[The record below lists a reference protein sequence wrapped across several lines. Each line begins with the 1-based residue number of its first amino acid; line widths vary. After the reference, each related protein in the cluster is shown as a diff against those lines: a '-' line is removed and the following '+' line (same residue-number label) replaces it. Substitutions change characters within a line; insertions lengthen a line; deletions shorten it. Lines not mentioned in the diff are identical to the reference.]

1 MPVTFVLS
9 THPGREFTGRVVEV
23 ERSAEVRG
31 EEGNTVLL
39 RVAIDKKELPELH
52 SETTVTARVH
62 CGRRS
67 LGFVWFHDLIEAAQS
82 KILFWL

>member
-1 MPVTFVLS
+1 MIELRLDFGRAKADVVLQS
-9 THPGREFTGRVVEV
+9 EK
-23 ERSAEVRG
+23 A
-31 EEGNTVLL
+31 VLL